1 MDIRKTIIQELM
13 EISGSIPGKGE
24 QVTLEGDKEHC
35 LKSQEG
41 VQLSPLSRHAGVCQ
55 GLIAI
60 AEY

>member
-1 MDIRKTIIQELM
+1 M

-60 AEY
+60 AEYW